1 MLFFCLALK
10 KVDTKVNKNE
20 YKRSTDKEWQ
30 EKDKPRSQNGD
41 SAGVL
46 SRGAAQPKCAGKEIW
61 DRDNDKYK
69 SMAKQELAYIYY
81 MADPRSDYQYLIDSG
96 YLQFQVLY
104 YPRQ

>member
-1 MLFFCLALK
+1 MRFENAGMRFENVCLALK

-41 SAGVL
+41 SAGIL

-61 DRDNDKYK
+61 DRDGD
-69 SMAKQELAYIYY
+69 
-81 MADPRSDYQYLIDSG
+81 G
-96 YLQFQVLY
+96 YRLTLTVTLTY
-104 YPRQ
+104 VRRINVILCL